1 MPKNNKTQDRP
12 DPSNIENARYKK
24 EILPLCQK
32 DTITFDCI
40 NKVPSRYHL
49 EINQNKQ

>member
-32 DTITFDCI
+32 DTIVFVCI
-40 NKVPSRYHL
+40 NKVPARCCL
-49 EINQNKQ
+49 QI